1 MKLYPRLFLAH
12 AWVIVLGTA
21 VLLLLSELF
30 ASTFIRH
37 HVEQMVSLIG
47 PAGETLRPDLEKGMR
62 QTLTWT
68 LLSALPFSLLI
79 AALTAALAARGV
91 VGRVRRLEAGSKA
104 LARGEY
110 ALRLETTGSD
120 ELSDLARSFNTL
132 GAGLQWVEQGRVN
145 LIGNVAHE
153 LRSPLSALRGYVEAL
168 EDGIL
173 PPERVI
179 TSLEREL
186 AAMERL
192 VRDLSLVSKVEGG
205 QLELHLKVV
214 RVNEVLKA
222 ALERFLP
229 AFEAREVQLSAR
241 AGFPLESSLQDIW
254 ADPERVNQIL
264 SNLLSNALRHTPA
277 GGQVKLEATL
287 EGSNTV
293 AVRVFDS
300 GEGLPPEAL
309 ERVFERFYRGD
320 SARVRGAGSGIGL
333 TVARGLA
340 RAMGGDL
347 SVVSQLGVG
356 STFTLT
362 LPCAPESAVLTPTS
376 EGSRS
381 SVGHAGVGS
390 SSERG
395 KGLG

>member
-1 MKLYPRLFLAH
+1 MKLYGRLFLAH
-12 AWVIVLGTA
+12 AGVIVLGTA

-30 ASTFIRH
+30 ASSFIGH
-37 HVEQMVSLIG
+37 HAREMVSLIG

-91 VGRVRRLEAGSKA
+91 VGRVRRLEAGSRA
-104 LARGEY
+104 LARGDY

-132 GAGLQWVEQGRVN
+132 GGALGKVEQNRVE
-145 LIGNVAHE
+145 LIGSVAHE
-153 LRSPLSALRGYVEAL
+153 LRAPLAALRGYAEAL
-168 EDGIL
+168 SDGVL
-173 PPERVI
+173 PPQRVAVA
-179 TSLEREL
+179 LEREVN
-186 AAMERL
+186 AMERL

-205 QLELHLKVV
+205 QLELHLNVV
-214 RVNEVLKA
+214 RMHDVFTA

-229 AFEAREVQLSAR
+229 AFEAREVQLGADVDSA
-241 AGFPLESSLQDIW
+241 LEVW
-254 ADPERVNQIL
+254 ADPERTQQIL

-277 GGQVKLEATL
+277 GGQVKLEAVL
-287 EGSNTV
+287 EGDKI
-293 AVRVFDS
+293 ALRVLDN
-300 GEGLPPEAL
+300 GGGIPPEAL
-309 ERVFERFYRGD
+309 EHVFERFYRGD
-320 SARVRGAGSGIGL
+320 AARVRGEGSGIGL

-340 RAMGGDL
+340 RAMKGEL

-356 STFTLT
+356 STFTLS
-362 LPCAPESAVLTPTS
+362 LPCALKSGVLAPAWD
-376 EGSRS
+376 GGRS
-381 SVGHAGVGS
+381 SGENVGVGS

-395 KGLG
+395 KGLS